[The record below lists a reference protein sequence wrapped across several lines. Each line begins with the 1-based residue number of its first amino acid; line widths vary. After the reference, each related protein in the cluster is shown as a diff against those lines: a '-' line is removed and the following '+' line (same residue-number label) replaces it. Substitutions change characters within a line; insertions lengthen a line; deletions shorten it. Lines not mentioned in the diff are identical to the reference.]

1 MAGSFG
7 FKDKI
12 GEDVNTVLHAFYDPS
27 LDASTIIIMKNK
39 TVQFFIDKSLA
50 EIDAQPEEFKFQFQE
65 NFLDVRL
72 SADS

>member
-1 MAGSFG
+1 
-7 FKDKI
+7 
-12 GEDVNTVLHAFYDPS
+12 
-27 LDASTIIIMKNK
+27 MKNK